1 MLHLPLPPLARLG
14 RDVCPSPLSRF
25 VCFPVG
31 PGFLDTLLHG
41 RMFFCSR
48 VCTPCRTTA
57 VGLEEKER
65 VEVDLACRS
74 RAAGRSVP
82 LVLRGLGNQ
91 LFSERLLYA
100 FLVRICSLPG
110 FYLPSLSGRLYP
122 SPESSLH
129 AVAFSFARGHRK
141 RSEATLCPGAFPLW
155 PFFTESLPAS
165 QAGHVQRTLFRCRRV
180 GLHGPFLCRVT
191 AQP

>member
-1 MLHLPLPPLARLG
+1 MKSFPLRYVRWTAEALG
-14 RDVCPSPLSRF
+14 
-25 VCFPVG
+25 VCFIFLCRLLPDWG
-31 PGFLDTLLHG
+31 EMYARHLYPGLSAFLSALVSWIPFS
-41 RMFFCSR
+41 MEECFFCSR

-122 SPESSLH
+122 SPESMPTRS
-129 AVAFSFARGHRK
+129 AFSFARGHRE
-141 RSEATLCPGAFPLW
+141 RS
-155 PFFTESLPAS
+155 
-165 QAGHVQRTLFRCRRV
+165 
-180 GLHGPFLCRVT
+180 
-191 AQP
+191 